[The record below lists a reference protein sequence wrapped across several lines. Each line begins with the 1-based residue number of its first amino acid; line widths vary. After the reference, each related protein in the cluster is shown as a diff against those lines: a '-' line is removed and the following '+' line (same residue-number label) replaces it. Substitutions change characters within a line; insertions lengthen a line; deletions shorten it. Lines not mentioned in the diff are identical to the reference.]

1 MIVPFFRKTTHYHG
15 DDMTGKSN
23 LKKEKQHKRTR
34 DNRGFTLVE
43 LIVTLVVLIILIS
56 VSAVSI
62 IAWTEWSEFKKQ
74 NEYAQTIFVDAQNQM
89 TEYSVGG
96 KLPTIKE
103 ALTDS
108 DGGLSTELPADKLR
122 SMKDEEGRNYNPDTI
137 WKTLATDGEEY
148 KGTICYLSCNK
159 GDYKIYMADKDKAA
173 ADRRL
178 PEHTRIL
185 FEMLESY
192 IYDTSI
198 LNAAISVEFS
208 VDDGQI
214 FAVSY
219 SSRNNKFTYDAVD
232 SGDAVSICDR
242 TQKARKDRM
251 IGFYGV
257 DTMSK
262 AVSGKGEKPSI
273 TDLKL
278 NNEETLNLSFKLKKT
293 DTAIQR
299 LNYDICI
306 YDAESGRKQLS
317 FVLDGSKLK
326 NHEHADVV
334 PCKMKKYDKDGN
346 ETFLGTFDILA
357 WVNSDR
363 TVSIVL
369 DGADIQATTLLY
381 KNDMAKLGTVS
392 AGDTEFAGTMSFM
405 RFGLETDNIYCTVQG
420 SGAGYK
426 TTAIRQSNT
435 ECPMFKAVTRDE
447 ESGDTAID
455 ISNGRHLY
463 NIRYIEDY
471 RNLEYTGAYTFNIK
485 EDIDWETFVGEGH
498 LKNSGGS
505 GETAGSDFPSF
516 RNLFTDDVVNG
527 NDHVIS
533 GLVIKEST
541 NALFGIYEGQDVR
554 PAGLFVTNNGT
565 ITSLKLDK
573 IKVEGTDSV
582 GAFCGINAGT
592 LKKLE
597 TVNTDEKSLISGE
610 TNVAGITG
618 SQRTKAGEDRD
629 DIVVMKDL
637 TNRAAVR
644 GRTYVG
650 GIVGQINLEKD
661 DFSRTIIKYCRNYG
675 AVYSDTNVRNV
686 SRPYDASYIGGI
698 TGCAYNETETESN
711 LIIYNCISSPQYKDM
726 TTAAFAAGTGIN
738 GKLYGCYVGGIVGYN
753 YYGAVVGCSTEAED
767 DDKPGFV
774 FGYKYVG
781 GIIGLNHGV
790 AGGAGENGT
799 DADIKI
805 NLPYD
810 EEDADEFIVRSGINE
825 ANVAGYSYVGGI
837 AGSNSETK
845 NGRATTENGLRVP
858 ISAVDLNNK
867 LSRWTNGGI
876 IIASDGYSGGI
887 AGFNT
892 GWIFGCGLDMDET
905 EQIKENDVL
914 ADVHHVG
921 GIAGYNNGVIGNTDR
936 TVNTS
941 GSNSS
946 RKTGTGASHG
956 VIAVTAYVTGGSY
969 VGGIAGFNDT
979 DAIIE
984 DYALDGGYV
993 YATGDF
999 AGGYVGLNL
1008 STELITAGN
1017 DGTVS
1022 GTWRVTDGDITGRY
1036 FVGAITGGNILST
1049 DTDISTI
1056 INYDNISGSV
1066 VADAFAGG
1074 LAGYTLI
1081 TDSTYGKSLGMRE
1094 TMSGTEKTST
1104 VQWKVESA
1112 VDADDLAAT
1121 VRKLDAVS
1129 YPGAAEFT
1137 IRGASGTTVTASEG
1151 LKLKGGVYL
1160 GGVLGYVTA
1169 NTEIHIAN
1177 VTNRASVEAEAS
1189 VVNNSEQ
1196 TVNGTVRKDK
1206 DGREYN
1212 YSYAG
1217 GIIGKVSRN
1226 VTLEACSNADDVD
1239 ILSKGTYTGGLAE
1252 VNEGEILNC
1261 TASSVDGGASSYI
1274 GGICGLNKASGTIKS
1289 TVVADATVEGAFY
1302 VGGIV
1307 SENFGSIEF
1316 DNNVGNITVS
1326 GSGDCVGGIAGYN
1339 AGSIRNTASA
1349 GNVEITGTIKGRKN
1363 VGGVTGYMEVS
1374 AGISGFT
1381 NSAEI
1386 IATDDN
1392 AGGIIGTYNNNKT
1405 STSAISD
1412 CINNGQITS
1421 AGAAAGIVAVVSD
1434 KLIVVKSS
1442 TNFGYVK
1449 GSISGGIV
1457 ALCDG
1462 AVSGSMGF
1470 ESCINHGRIYGSS
1483 YSGGMIASYRDCSS
1497 NIETNI
1503 NDCVN
1508 TGIVNGAGMIDNAY
1522 GNVYVELCRNYGVS
1536 CKAGIAG
1543 KEVSG
1548 IRSCFDAS
1556 SSGVPTGKATSYSG
1570 NNFFVTALDTSAV
1583 ETHGARL
1590 LRVEGFYNAGTAGER
1605 YNLYNGTNK
1614 TNMVNLKFN
1623 AISDEFRWYNSK
1635 TDIPKAI
1642 LNTKSVTM
1650 NEYRM
1655 NTYLEWDRGIVT
1667 YLRSEPED
1675 MTLPVP
1681 EVTLHMIEGGYL
1693 VAVLDNA
1700 YDYADIENCSINV
1713 KLGTGEELVIE
1724 GKTGYSTALVKCN
1737 ATGNVTISS
1746 YAYADGYSQSDT
1758 VTREALLV
1766 AAGDVDSVF
1775 TSENMGFG
1783 GGTTGLYYKVR
1794 NTNNSDSG
1802 IYVTSILSVYNEELG
1817 FEVGYSAGAVGI
1829 AAHTAA
1835 YSYIRNLPDGAGGD
1849 DSITIAS
1856 YLSSGAGGYTS
1867 YEYVVADNLTADEV
1881 KSLKDTNYYRAVGG
1895 SIRKQARGVYSATAE
1910 SMVSGY
1916 MVIANT
1922 DGTYKVVYNVWRAG
1936 S

>member
-1 MIVPFFRKTTHYHG
+1 MA
-15 DDMTGKSN
+15 GKSN
-23 LKKEKQHKRTR
+23 IKKEKQHKKTR

-43 LIVTLVVLIILIS
+43 LIVTLVVLIILLS
-56 VSAVSI
+56 VSVVGI
-62 IAWTEWSEFKKQ
+62 MAWTEWTEFKKQ
-74 NEYAQTIFVDAQNQM
+74 NEYAQTIFVNAQNQM

-96 KLPTIKE
+96 KLPVIKE
-103 ALTDS
+103 ALSSS
-108 DGGLSTELPADKLR
+108 DGSLSTELTADKLR
-122 SMKDEEGRNYNPDTI
+122 SMKDEEGSNYNPDTI
-137 WKTLATDGEEY
+137 WKTVATDGEEY

-173 ADRRL
+173 VDRRL
-178 PEHTRIL
+178 PEHTQLL
-185 FEMLESY
+185 FEMLENY
-192 IYDTSI
+192 VYDTSI

-219 SSRNNKFTYDAVD
+219 SNRNNKFTYDISD

-242 TQKARKDRM
+242 TQKARKERM

-262 AVSGKGEKPSI
+262 AANGRGEKPSI

-278 NNEETLNLSFKLKKT
+278 NNGETLNLSFKLKKS

-299 LNYDICI
+299 LNYDVGL
-306 YDAESGRKQLS
+306 YDAESGRKRLA

-334 PCKMKKYDKDGN
+334 PCKIAKYDEDGN
-346 ETFLGTFDILA
+346 ETLLGTFDILA
-357 WVNSDR
+357 WVNNDR
-363 TVSIVL
+363 TVNIVL

-381 KNDMAKLGTVS
+381 KKDMAKLGTVS

-405 RFGLETDNIYCTVQG
+405 RFGLDADSIYCTVQG

-435 ECPMFKAVTRDE
+435 ECPMFAAVTRDE

-455 ISNGRHLY
+455 VSNGRHLY

-471 RNLEYTGAYTFNIK
+471 RDLEYTGAYTFNIK
-485 EDIDWETFVGEGH
+485 KDIDWEAFAAAGY

-505 GETAGSDFPSF
+505 GEVADSEFPSF
-516 RNLFTDDVVNG
+516 RNLFVDDVING
-527 NDHVIS
+527 NDHVIT
-533 GLVIKEST
+533 GLTIKESS
-541 NALFGIYEGQDVR
+541 NALFGIYEGQDVK

-565 ITSLKLDK
+565 IESLKLDK

-597 TVNTDEKSLISGE
+597 TVNTDDESLISGE

-629 DIVVMKDL
+629 HIVVIKDL
-637 TNRAAVR
+637 TNRASVR
-644 GRTYVG
+644 GKTYVG
-650 GIVGQINLEKD
+650 GIVGQIFLEKD
-661 DFSRTIIKYCRNYG
+661 DYSRTVIKYCRNYG

-698 TGCAYNETETESN
+698 TGCAYNETETPDN
-711 LIIYNCISSPQYKDM
+711 LIIYNCISSPQYKDI
-726 TTAAFAAGTGIN
+726 TTAGFAAGTGIK

-753 YYGAVVGCSTEAED
+753 YYGAVVGCSTEAEE
-767 DDKPGFV
+767 DKPGFV

-805 NLPYD
+805 NLPHD
-810 EEDADEFIVRSGINE
+810 EEDADEFIVRSGVNE

-845 NGRATTENGLRVP
+845 SGSTTIENGLRVP

-867 LSRWTNGGI
+867 LSRWTNSGI
-876 IIASDGYSGGI
+876 VIASDGYTGGI

-892 GWIFGCGLDMDET
+892 GWIFGCGLHMDET

-914 ADVHHVG
+914 TDIHHVG

-946 RKTGTGASHG
+946 RKTGTGAAHG
-956 VIAVTAYVTGGSY
+956 VITVTAYVTGGSY
-969 VGGIAGFNDT
+969 VGGITGFNDT

-993 YATGDF
+993 YAAGDF

-1008 STELITAGN
+1008 STEFITTGN

-1022 GTWRVTDGDITGRY
+1022 GTWKVTDGDITGRY
-1036 FVGAITGGNILST
+1036 FVGAIMGGNILSA
-1049 DTDISTI
+1049 DTDISTT
-1056 INYDNISGSV
+1056 INYGNMSGNV

-1074 LAGYTLI
+1074 IAGYILI
-1081 TDSTYGKSLGMRE
+1081 TDSTYGNSLGIRE
-1094 TMSGTEKTST
+1094 NMSETEKTET

-1121 VRKLDAVS
+1121 VRKLDTVS

-1137 IRGASGTTVTASEG
+1137 VSGVSGTTVTASEG

-1177 VTNRASVEAEAS
+1177 VTNRASVEAEAA

-1196 TVNGTVRKDK
+1196 TVKGTVRKDK
-1206 DGREYN
+1206 DGREYT

-1226 VTLEACSNADDVD
+1226 VTLEACSNADDVE

-1252 VNEGEILNC
+1252 INEGGILNC
-1261 TASSVDGGASSYI
+1261 TVPSVDGGASSYI
-1274 GGICGLNKASGTIKS
+1274 GGICGLNKASGTIKGTIVS
-1289 TVVADATVEGAFY
+1289 DATIKGTSY

-1307 SENFGSIEF
+1307 SENFGSLEF
-1316 DNNVGNITVS
+1316 DKNVGSITVEA
-1326 GSGDCVGGIAGYN
+1326 SGDLVGGIAGYN
-1339 AGSIRNTASA
+1339 AGSIKNTASS
-1349 GNVEITGTIKGRKN
+1349 GNVEIKGTIKGRKN
-1363 VGGVTGYMEVS
+1363 VGGVTGYMELTG
-1374 AGISGFT
+1374 GISGFT

-1386 IATDDN
+1386 TAENTN
-1392 AGGIIGTYNNNKT
+1392 AGGITGTYNNNKT

-1434 KLIVVKSS
+1434 KMIALKNS

-1449 GSISGGIV
+1449 GSVSGGMV
-1457 ALCDG
+1457 ALCDS
-1462 AVSGSMGF
+1462 AVSGSMDF
-1470 ESCINHGRIYGSS
+1470 EGCINHGRIYGSS
-1483 YSGGMIASYRDCSS
+1483 YSGGMIASYKDCSS
-1497 NIETNI
+1497 DIETNI

-1508 TGIVNGAGMIDNAY
+1508 TGIVNGAGIIDNAY
-1522 GNVYVELCRNYGVS
+1522 GKVYVELCRNYGVS

-1543 KEVSG
+1543 KEVTG
-1548 IRSCFDAS
+1548 IRSCFDAG
-1556 SSGVPTGKATSYSG
+1556 SSGVPTGKASSYSG

-1583 ETHGARL
+1583 ETNGARL
-1590 LRVEGFYNAGTAGER
+1590 LRVEQFYDSASARR

-1623 AISDEFRWYNSK
+1623 AISDEFRWYDSK

-1642 LNTKSVTM
+1642 LNTGSATM

-1655 NTYLEWDRGIVT
+1655 NTYLEWDKGIVT

-1675 MTLPVP
+1675 MTLPAP
-1681 EVTLHMIEGGYL
+1681 EVTLRMIEGGYL
-1693 VAVLDNA
+1693 VAVLENA
-1700 YDYADIENCSINV
+1700 YDYADIESCSINV
-1713 KLGTGEELVIE
+1713 KLGTGEELIID
-1724 GKTGYSTALVKCN
+1724 GKTGYSTALVKCGT
-1737 ATGNVTISS
+1737 TGNVTISS

-1766 AAGDVDSVF
+1766 AAGDMDKVF
-1775 TSENMGFG
+1775 TSENIGFEG
-1783 GGTTGLYYKVR
+1783 GNKDFCYKVR

-1802 IYVTSILSVYNEELG
+1802 MYVTSILSVYDEELG

-1829 AAHTAA
+1829 AGHSAA
-1835 YSYIRNLPDGAGGD
+1835 YSYIRNLSEDIDEDAG
-1849 DSITIAS
+1849 ITIAS

-1867 YEYVVADNLTADEV
+1867 YEYVVADELTADEV
-1881 KSLKDTNYYRAVGG
+1881 KQLKDANCYRAVGG
-1895 SIRKQARGVYSATAE
+1895 NIKKQTREVYSAVSE
-1910 SMVSGY
+1910 SMVPGY
-1916 MVIANT
+1916 MVIVND
-1922 DGTYKVVYNVWRAG
+1922 DGTYRVVYNVWRAG

>member
-1 MIVPFFRKTTHYHG
+1 MA
-15 DDMTGKSN
+15 GKSN
-23 LKKEKQHKRTR
+23 INKEKQHKKTR

-43 LIVTLVVLIILIS
+43 LIVTLVVLMILIS
-56 VSAVSI
+56 VSVVGI
-62 IAWTEWSEFKKQ
+62 MAWTEWSEFKKQ

-89 TEYSVGG
+89 TEYSAGG
-96 KLPTIKE
+96 KLPVIKE
-103 ALTDS
+103 ALSGS
-108 DGGLSTELPADKLR
+108 DGRLSTELTADKLR
-122 SMKDEEGRNYNPDTI
+122 SMKDEEGRNYDPDTI
-137 WKTLATDGEEY
+137 WKTMATDGEEY

-159 GDYKIYMADKDKAA
+159 GDYKIYMADKGKAA

-178 PEHTRIL
+178 PEHTQIL
-185 FEMLESY
+185 FEMLENY

-219 SSRNNKFTYDAVD
+219 SSRNNKFTYDTGD

-262 AVSGKGEKPSI
+262 AVNGKGEKLSI

-278 NNEETLNLSFKLKKT
+278 NNEETLNLSFKLKKS

-299 LNYDICI
+299 LSYDVGI
-306 YDAESGRKQLS
+306 YDAGNGRKQLS

-326 NHEHADVV
+326 NYEHADVV
-334 PCKMKKYDKDGN
+334 PCKITKYDEDGN

-363 TVSIVL
+363 TVNIVL
-369 DGADIQATTLLY
+369 DGVDIQATTLLY

-405 RFGLETDNIYCTVQG
+405 RFGLEVDSIYCTVQG

-435 ECPMFKAVTRDE
+435 ECPMFAAVTRDE
-447 ESGDTAID
+447 ENGDTAID

-471 RNLEYTGAYTFNIK
+471 RDLEYTGAYTFNVK
-485 EDIDWETFVGEGH
+485 EDIDWETFAAGGY

-505 GETAGSDFPSF
+505 GEVSDSDFPSF
-516 RNLFTDDVVNG
+516 RNLFTDDVLNG

-533 GLVIKEST
+533 GLTIKESS
-541 NALFGIYEGQDVR
+541 NALFGIYEGQDVK
-554 PAGLFVTNNGT
+554 PTGLFVTNNGT

-597 TVNTDEKSLISGE
+597 TVDTDEESLISGE

-629 DIVVMKDL
+629 DIVIMRDL

-650 GIVGQINLEKD
+650 GIVGQILLEKD
-661 DFSRTIIKYCRNYG
+661 DYSKTIIKYCRNYG

-753 YYGAVVGCSTEAED
+753 YYGAVVGCSTEDEED
-767 DDKPGFV
+767 KLGFV

-790 AGGAGENGT
+790 AGGAGDTVTG
-799 DADIKI
+799 ADIKI
-805 NLPYD
+805 DLPYD
-810 EEDADEFIVRSGINE
+810 EEDADEFMVRSGINE

-845 NGRATTENGLRVP
+845 SGRATKENGLRVP

-867 LSRWTNGGI
+867 LSRWTNSGI
-876 IIASDGYSGGI
+876 VMASAGYSGGI

-946 RKTGTGASHG
+946 RKTGTGAAHG

-1008 STELITAGN
+1008 STELIITGN

-1022 GTWRVTDGDITGRY
+1022 GTWKVTDGDITGRY
-1036 FVGAITGGNILST
+1036 FVGTIMGGNILSAE
-1049 DTDISTI
+1049 TDISTT
-1056 INYDNISGSV
+1056 INYGNMSGTV

-1074 LAGYTLI
+1074 IAGYTLI
-1081 TDSTYGKSLGMRE
+1081 TDSTYANSLGIRE
-1094 TMSGTEKTST
+1094 TMSETEKTTT
-1104 VQWKVESA
+1104 VQWMVENA

-1121 VRKLDAVS
+1121 IRNLDAVS
-1129 YPGAAEFT
+1129 YSEAAGFT
-1137 IRGASGTTVTASEG
+1137 IRGVSGTTVTASEG

-1169 NTEIHIAN
+1169 NTKIHIAN

-1196 TVNGTVRKDK
+1196 TVGKTVRKDK
-1206 DGREYN
+1206 DGREYT

-1226 VTLEACSNADDVD
+1226 VTIEACSNADDVE
-1239 ILSKGTYTGGLAE
+1239 ILSKGTYTGGIAE
-1252 VNEGEILNC
+1252 VNEGEILDC
-1261 TASSVDGGASSYI
+1261 TVSSIDGGTSSYI
-1274 GGICGLNKASGTIKS
+1274 GGICGLNKASGTIKGT
-1289 TVVADATVEGAFY
+1289 TVSNATVEGASY

-1307 SENFGSIEF
+1307 SENFGSLEF
-1316 DNNVGNITVS
+1316 DKNIGSITID
-1326 GSGDCVGGIAGYN
+1326 GSGDLVGGIAGYN
-1339 AGSIRNTASA
+1339 AGSIKNTASS
-1349 GNVEITGTIKGRKN
+1349 GNVEIKGTVKGRKN
-1363 VGGVTGYMEVS
+1363 VGGVTGYMES
-1374 AGISGFT
+1374 TAGISGFT
-1381 NSAEI
+1381 NSADI
-1386 IATDDN
+1386 TATDDN
-1392 AGGIIGTYNNNKT
+1392 AGGITGTYNNNKT

-1434 KLIVVKSS
+1434 RTVFVRNS

-1449 GSISGGIV
+1449 GSVSGGMV
-1457 ALCDG
+1457 ALCDNIT
-1462 AVSGSMGF
+1462 SGSMGI
-1470 ESCINHGRIYGSS
+1470 EGCVNHGRIYGSS
-1483 YSGGMIASYRDCSS
+1483 YSGGMIASYKSCSADM
-1497 NIETNI
+1497 ETNI

-1508 TGIVNGAGMIDNAY
+1508 TGIVNGAGIIDNAY
-1522 GNVYVELCRNYGVS
+1522 GKVYVELCRNYGVS

-1543 KEVSG
+1543 KEVTG

-1556 SSGVPTGKATSYSG
+1556 SSEVPTGKASSYSG
-1570 NNFFVTALDTSAV
+1570 NNFFVTALDTTAV
-1583 ETHGARL
+1583 ETNGARL
-1590 LRVEGFYNAGTAGER
+1590 LRVETFYDSTSAQR

-1614 TNMVNLKFN
+1614 TNLVNLMFN
-1623 AISDEFRWYNSK
+1623 AISEEFRWYDSK
-1635 TDIPKAI
+1635 TDIPKAV
-1642 LNTKSVTM
+1642 LNIKAATK
-1650 NEYRM
+1650 NEYRV
-1655 NTYLEWDRGIVT
+1655 NTYLEWDKGIVT
-1667 YLRSEPED
+1667 YLKSEPED
-1675 MTLPVP
+1675 TTLPTP
-1681 EVTLHMIEGGYL
+1681 EVTLHMIDGGYL

-1700 YDYADIENCSINV
+1700 YDYADIENCNINV
-1713 KLGTGEELVIE
+1713 KLGTGEELVID

-1737 ATGNVTISS
+1737 ATGSVTISS

-1758 VTREALLV
+1758 AVREALMV
-1766 AAGDVDSVF
+1766 AAGDVDKVF
-1775 TSENMGFG
+1775 TWEDIGFS
-1783 GGTTGLYYKVR
+1783 GGTSGLYYKVR

-1802 IYVTSILSVYNEELG
+1802 IYVTSILSVYDEELG
-1817 FEVGYSAGAVGI
+1817 FAVSYSAGTVGI
-1829 AAHTAA
+1829 SGHTSA
-1835 YSYIRNLPDGAGGD
+1835 YSYIRNLPEGIAGNDG
-1849 DSITIAS
+1849 ITIAS
-1856 YLSSGAGGYTS
+1856 YLSSGADGYTS
-1867 YEYVVADNLTADEV
+1867 YEYVVADDLTADEV
-1881 KSLKDTNYYRAVGG
+1881 KSLKDTNYYRASGG
-1895 SIRKQARGVYSATAE
+1895 SIKKQTRGVYSATSE

-1916 MVIANT
+1916 MVIAND